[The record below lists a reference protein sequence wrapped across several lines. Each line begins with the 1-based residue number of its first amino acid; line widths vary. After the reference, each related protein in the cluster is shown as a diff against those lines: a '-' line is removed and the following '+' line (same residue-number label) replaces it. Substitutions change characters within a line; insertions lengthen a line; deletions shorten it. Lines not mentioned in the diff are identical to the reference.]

1 MLDHIDSLCLLRQI
15 GDAQSSTFIVKDL
28 GHRYV
33 LVNRRFADAVGLSP
47 EEIVGKNDLEIGIPE
62 RMVLGDPET
71 GYPGFWALDDAAVR
85 GGRARRHR
93 ERVVGYRPG
102 HAHEADTVRTPIL
115 DAAGTPVALLVQS
128 RDVDD
133 LVGLRR
139 SLAGGDATIAAREGQ
154 LSALADVLTTLTD
167 TLVTEH
173 DLLPLLDRIA
183 EALVA
188 HTAVD
193 EAWLWMP
200 DGRGERIVVVAGV
213 GADREAALGRAR
225 GPGEGLAGR
234 AWERDGT
241 LYVPDGAGHPA
252 TRPFCAP
259 GTEVCAVPL
268 RGEHDVAGVLT
279 VSGPPGGE
287 GPRLEHQVALV
298 EKVADLAAIAIANAQ
313 QMAVTRAE
321 LARTRALTRLSRLLA
336 ATTDPEQDLEAVCR
350 ALAEAIGFARM
361 GVELVAGDGTLRPH
375 VAWAVGETGPVRTPA
390 RSPSIARESICMW
403 CHETGLAGRIGR
415 DENDPRESERVRTVR
430 RADGLGAV
438 CCAPIARRGRRIGT
452 MAIARALGGPDFDAT
467 EAELFGAVV
476 DQLAIALE
484 RRALSAALERQ
495 AFEDGL
501 TGLANRRRFE
511 LDLADALAAPDPD
524 DGVGAVL
531 FLDLDGFKAVNDA
544 HGHAVGDA
552 LLARVGERLAGRL
565 GSRDLL
571 ARMGGDEFAILL
583 RGSVSAGEAVAVG
596 GRLVEAL
603 DEPFEIDGSPVR
615 IGTSVGVAHRPGDG
629 ATVDAL
635 LRSAD
640 AAMYRAKRAGKGR
653 VLRHEGGADG
663 RIARDARDGRDDL
676 AA

>member
-1 MLDHIDSLCLLRQI
+1 MLDELDLLALLRQI

-28 GHRYV
+28 EHRYV
-33 LVNRRFADAVGLSP
+33 LVNRRFADAVGLTP

-62 RMVLGDPET
+62 PMVLGDPET

-85 GGRARRHR
+85 GGRSRRHR
-93 ERVVGYRPG
+93 ESGVGYRPG

-115 DAAGTPVALLVQS
+115 DAEGNPVALLVQS

-139 SLAGGDATIAAREGQ
+139 SLAGRDATIAAREGQ

-200 DGRGERIVVVAGV
+200 DARGERVVVVAGV

-225 GPGEGLAGR
+225 GPGEGLVGR
-234 AWERDGT
+234 AWELDDT
-241 LYVPDGAGHPA
+241 LYVPDGADHPA

-259 GTEVCAVPL
+259 GTEICAMPL

-279 VSGPPGGE
+279 VSAPPGGE
-287 GPRLEHQVALV
+287 GPRLEHQIALV
-298 EKVADLAAIAIANAQ
+298 EKVAELAAIAIANAQ
-313 QMAVTRAE
+313 QMAATRAE
-321 LARTRALTRLSRLLA
+321 LARTHALTRLSRLLA
-336 ATTDPEQDLEAVCR
+336 ATTDPEQDLEAVCG

-361 GVELVAGDGTLRPH
+361 DVLLVDGDGAFRPH
-375 VAWAVGETGPVRTPA
+375 AAWTVGEDGPVRAAPRPESLTP
-390 RSPSIARESICMW
+390 ESISRW
-403 CHETGLAGRIGR
+403 CHDSGRAARIGGG
-415 DENDPRESERVRTVR
+415 EADPRESERVRAVR
-430 RADGLGAV
+430 HADGLDAA

-452 MAIARALGGPDFDAT
+452 MAVARARGEPDFDAA

-484 RRALSAALERQ
+484 RRALSAVLERQ

-511 LDLADALAAPDPD
+511 LDLADALAASDPD
-524 DGVGAVL
+524 DGAGAVL

-544 HGHAVGDA
+544 LGHAVGDA

-583 RGSVSAGEAVAVG
+583 RGPASAADAVAVG
-596 GRLVEAL
+596 ERLVEAL
-603 DEPFEIDGSPVR
+603 GEPFEIDGSPVR
-615 IGTSVGVAHRPGDG
+615 IGTSVGVAHCPGDG
-629 ATVDAL
+629 TSVDAL

-640 AAMYRAKRAGKGR
+640 AAMYGAKRSGKGR
-653 VLRHEGGADG
+653 VLRHGSGTDD
-663 RIARDARDGRDDL
+663 RIAPDGRDAHGEL